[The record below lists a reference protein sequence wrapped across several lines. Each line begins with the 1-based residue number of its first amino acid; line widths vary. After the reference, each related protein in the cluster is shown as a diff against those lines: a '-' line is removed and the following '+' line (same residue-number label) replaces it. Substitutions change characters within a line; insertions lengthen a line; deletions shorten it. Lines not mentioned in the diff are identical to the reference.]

1 VSHARAQMARGEAAA
16 AVPALRAAL
25 AKYLAQPETL
35 RDLNEELD
43 LRLALG
49 QALTA
54 TDHAGE
60 ALPHLERALML
71 RQPQFASSPLLAEA
85 QTALADCK
93 LRLGDTGAARALL
106 ARAKSIHAAN
116 RELGEHFR
124 APLREV
130 ERRLAQIRPATTE

>member
-1 VSHARAQMARGEAAA
+1 MRCSFPSCRPMPQMPRGDATA
-16 AVPALRAAL
+16 AVPGLRAAL
-25 AKYLAQPETL
+25 AQYLAQPEKQ

-60 ALPHLERALML
+60 ALPHLERALSL
-71 RQPQFASSPLLAEA
+71 RQPQFASSPM
-85 QTALADCK
+85 LADCK
-93 LRLGDTGAARALL
+93 LRLGDAGTARTLL
-106 ARAKSIHAAN
+106 ARAKGIHAAN
-116 RELGEHFR
+116 RELGERFR

-130 ERRLAQIRPATTE
+130 ERRLAET